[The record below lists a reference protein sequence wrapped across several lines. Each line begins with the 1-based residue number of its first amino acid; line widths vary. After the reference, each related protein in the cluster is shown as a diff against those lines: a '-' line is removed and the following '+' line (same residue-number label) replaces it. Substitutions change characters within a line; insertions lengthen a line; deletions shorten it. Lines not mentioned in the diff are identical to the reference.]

1 MDNNLQMIGRAVDYI
16 EEHLTEENLSLDRI
30 TGEIGYSKYHLH
42 RMFTFVVGIPIH
54 RYILRRR
61 LTEAARMLVFTAKTP
76 DRYRTVLW
84 LRHPAFF
91 FKEL

>member
-16 EEHLTEENLSLDRI
+16 EEHLTEDYRGNRVFQISSAQNVYVCCGHSHSQVYPAPQADGGGTDACI
-30 TGEIGYSKYHLH
+30 YS
-42 RMFTFVVGIPIH
+42 
-54 RYILRRR
+54 
-61 LTEAARMLVFTAKTP
+61 KTP